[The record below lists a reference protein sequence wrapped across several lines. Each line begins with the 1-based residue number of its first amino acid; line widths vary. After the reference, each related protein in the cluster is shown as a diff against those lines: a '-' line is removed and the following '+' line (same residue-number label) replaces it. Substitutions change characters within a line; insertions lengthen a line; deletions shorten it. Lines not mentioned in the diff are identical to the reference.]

1 MMFTY
6 DKKSATFDRRKLHL
20 SNVGEWNRPF
30 VQKHPTDIQLK

>member
-6 DKKSATFDRRKLHL
+6 DKKIATFDRRKLHL

-30 VQKHPTDIQLK
+30 VQKHFTDIQLK